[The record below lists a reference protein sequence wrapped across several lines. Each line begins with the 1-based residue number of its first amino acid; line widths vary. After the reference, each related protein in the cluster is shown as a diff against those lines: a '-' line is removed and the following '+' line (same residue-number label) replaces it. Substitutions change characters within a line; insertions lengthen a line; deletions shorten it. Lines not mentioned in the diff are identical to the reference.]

1 MEGQLVHFELPA
13 QDSARSKTFWSSLF
27 GWKFREFDGPVEYSM
42 LDGNEPGGA
51 IYPAQHGESGPV
63 IYFGTGDID
72 RTIARVHELGGSAED
87 KQPIPTVGWFA
98 RCTDTE
104 GNDFSLFQMDESVT
118 VPG

>member
-13 QDSARSKTFWSSLF
+13 QDSGRAKTFWSSLF
-27 GWKFREFDGPVEYSM
+27 GWKFQEWESSVEYSM

-51 IYPAQHGESGPV
+51 IYPSQEGEKGPV
-63 IYFGTGDID
+63 VYFGTGDID
-72 RTIARVHELGGSAED
+72 KTLARVRELGGAAED

-104 GNDFSLFQMDESVT
+104 GNDFSLFQSDESVPA
-118 VPG
+118 PG